1 MRNMREPERFIATI
15 LLFLLK
21 HSRLGFVRGFS
32 GKGNTDCDVLKRG
45 FSSLH

>member
-32 GKGNTDCDVLKRG
+32 GKGFAETQTVMY
-45 FSSLH
+45 